1 MPVLPGPASA
11 AAAARARRANL
22 SDVSLSSPLLL
33 CHGPGLPRASVAP
46 ADCAML
52 AAPPSPLLVLPT
64 PTSSISTG
72 RIVVPPWVPAARWC
86 SGAFSASPSRRT
98 AAAGDFRGSLGEE
111 GGLPHSAAWKRR
123 PQQQAVRRSNGNAAY
138 TGLAGFMLRTLTRL
152 LACVTNPSSPS
163 SILTQMRN
171 DGLDGPAWEWIYTCA
186 ARESRASQAKS
197 ATPG

>member
-1 MPVLPGPASA
+1 MCSLYEWHDAAAPSVPVAPGPASA
-11 AAAARARRANL
+11 TAAARVRRANL
-22 SDVSLSSPLLL
+22 SAGGLSSPLLL

-98 AAAGDFRGSLGEE
+98 AAAGDLDGSLGEE
-111 GGLPHSAAWKRR
+111 GGRPPHSAAWKRR
-123 PQQQAVRRSNGNAAY
+123 PQQQAARRSNGNAAY
-138 TGLAGFMLRTLTRL
+138 TGLAGFMLRTLTRS

-171 DGLDGPAWEWIYTCA
+171 DGLDGPAWE
-186 ARESRASQAKS
+186 
-197 ATPG
+197 